1 MPELENS
8 RLLPPQT
15 MNEAQTQTQTTPNF
29 WDKPVNI
36 VVGSQIWVGDIDSV
50 WIDGLV
56 LNITGEDAEIQTS
69 DGRQVI

>member
-1 MPELENS
+1 MWLWILILIVIIYNM
-8 RLLPPQT
+8 LQ
-15 MNEAQTQTQTTPNF
+15 
-29 WDKPVNI
+29 DKPANI